1 LTGTIATDS
10 LLDGA
15 RLRDAFAVA
24 SAHLRDLA
32 PDIDAINVYPVPDG
46 DTGSNMSATLRE
58 AVARTFEVG
67 DEPRLSQVLAALA
80 RGALYGARGNSG
92 VILSQAL
99 RGFALG
105 VGERTGFDA
114 AALASGLGEAATSAY
129 RAVSQPAEGTML
141 TVLRIAGETAQ
152 ASVAALPGS
161 GAGVPCERLLRK
173 VIAAAE
179 AAEAAT
185 MEQLPALKEAGVP
198 DAGGEGVCVIL
209 RGLLAGVS
217 GGAPVVRSA
226 VHRPIAMHSEHATD
240 AFGSCTEFVIEPDRK
255 ALDLDRMR
263 AVAGAGSNTSVVV
276 VGDETLARVHAH
288 SSDPEKL
295 LAAASALGRLSRVKV
310 EDMDAQNVRFRATGS
325 GAGSRVGVVAL
336 SRGAGFDEIFR
347 GLGAAVSDLGEVVKP
362 PAGEIAEAV
371 DALGMADVIVLPNH
385 KNVLLAAQQAAA
397 LARST
402 LHVVPSDSLPQ
413 GIAALIAFDPN
424 ESAAVNARTMTSAM
438 AGVRTIEVTTAA
450 ATRRADGLAVCEG
463 DVIALVDGKLVA
475 AKPVLLDALLP
486 ALREAGA
493 GSAGLI
499 TLYGGEA
506 LPAEELDRIRGAV
519 AQAFGAEVQAHSGGQ
534 PLYQLIASVEA

>member
-1 LTGTIATDS
+1 
-10 LLDGA
+10 
-15 RLRDAFAVA
+15 
-24 SAHLRDLA
+24 
-32 PDIDAINVYPVPDG
+32 
-46 DTGSNMSATLRE
+46 
-58 AVARTFEVG
+58 
-67 DEPRLSQVLAALA
+67 
-80 RGALYGARGNSG
+80 
-92 VILSQAL
+92 
-99 RGFALG
+99 
-105 VGERTGFDA
+105 
-114 AALASGLGEAATSAY
+114 
-129 RAVSQPAEGTML
+129 
-141 TVLRIAGETAQ
+141 
-152 ASVAALPGS
+152 
-161 GAGVPCERLLRK
+161 
-173 VIAAAE
+173 
-179 AAEAAT
+179 
-185 MEQLPALKEAGVP
+185 
-198 DAGGEGVCVIL
+198 
-209 RGLLAGVS
+209 
-217 GGAPVVRSA
+217 
-226 VHRPIAMHSEHATD
+226 
-240 AFGSCTEFVIEPDRK
+240 
-255 ALDLDRMR
+255 
-263 AVAGAGSNTSVVV
+263 
-276 VGDETLARVHAH
+276 VHAH
-288 SSDPEKL
+288 TSDPEKL

-310 EDMDAQNVRFRATGS
+310 ENMDAQNVRFRATGS

-402 LHVVPSDSLPQ
+402 LHVVPSDSLPE

-475 AKPVLLDALLP
+475 AKPALLDALLP